1 MGSHR
6 HITLFAAFAV
16 LVFSF
21 TARADAEAVQ
31 RWCTQAETCGDDE
44 AATCAQRE
52 RERSAVA
59 GVGHVICQQL
69 LDALD
74 ARYACRALLACDAF
88 DDVTACAAEANA
100 VADLSIA
107 GGHNCFSG
115 RTPVVVPETWTCNT
129 FYYAGGAGDGCDCG
143 CGEVDPDCDVG
154 GCGENGCSA
163 EGCDY
168 CYTDNADLGCDA
180 GGEGEGEGEGE
191 PDVTTPDPNTRASTC
206 SSTSQAGSLFAALAA
221 ISATR
226 LRRRPRAAAARR

>member
-1 MGSHR
+1 MGSH
-6 HITLFAAFAV
+6 HITLLAAFAV
-16 LVFSF
+16 LVFSP
-21 TARADAEAVQ
+21 TAARADAEAVE

-44 AATCAQRE
+44 AATCAQRM

-59 GVGHVICQQL
+59 GVAHDTCQQL
-69 LDALD
+69 LAALD

-88 DDVTACAAEANA
+88 DDVTACAEEANA

-143 CGEVDPDCDVG
+143 CGEVDPDCEVG
-154 GCGENGCSA
+154 GCGENGCTA

-168 CYTDNADLGCDA
+168 CYTDNADLGCDV
-180 GGEGEGEGEGE
+180 GEGEGEGEGE
-191 PDVTTPDPNTRASTC
+191 PDVSTPDPNTPSSTC
-206 SSTSQAGSLFAALAA
+206 STTAQAGSLFAAVALMLARR
-221 ISATR
+221 SR
-226 LRRRPRAAAARR
+226 RPLRR